1 MSGMGFVIAILFDVL
16 PHVDPRKK
24 NYSKFEHFYD
34 QFCIFMQL
42 FLFGM
47 TSITLVE
54 NFRPGT
60 VNIPLVITIAIG
72 ILFLF
77 IGNELPKVKS
87 NFFMGIRT
95 PWALCSEENWRRTH
109 RLGGKCFFTAGIIL
123 ILAAFLPSQKL
134 VFGIMF
140 AMIMVQA
147 WFPPLCLISGIVK
160 ESDFRKKLRPD
171 NNVRPEYLFTLH
183 QIFLTASEP
192 YLLESEVQIHGD

>member
-1 MSGMGFVIAILFDVL
+1 
-16 PHVDPRKK
+16 
-24 NYSKFEHFYD
+24 
-34 QFCIFMQL
+34 
-42 FLFGM
+42 M

-109 RLGGKCFFTAGIIL
+109 RLAEN
-123 ILAAFLPSQKL
+123 ASSR
-134 VFGIMF
+134 
-140 AMIMVQA
+140 QA
-147 WFPPLCLISGIVK
+147 S
-160 ESDFRKKLRPD
+160 S
-171 NNVRPEYLFTLH
+171 
-183 QIFLTASEP
+183 
-192 YLLESEVQIHGD
+192 